1 MNELETQQIAGNFF
15 DLEINPETAALKIS
29 LSQSLIL
36 YKGNNQILGDEK
48 LVSMSEDG
56 SWQTELVDTD
66 NMPDGTHYIFKIN
79 NRIYKKLVPVSPH
92 CHNFNDLPDMI
103 F

>member
-1 MNELETQQIAGNFF
+1 MNELETQQIAGKFF
-15 DLEINPETAALKIS
+15 DLEINPETAALAIS
-29 LSQSLIL
+29 LNQPLVL
-36 YKGNNQILGDEK
+36 YKKKIQITGDEK

-66 NMPDGTHYIFKIN
+66 NMPAGTHYIFKIN
-79 NRIYKKLVPVSPH
+79 DRIYKKLVPVSPQ